1 MRRLVILLLLPVIAL
16 QGAEPAVGFLQS
28 LSPEQRTRLGLGSLS
43 PAQAAELE
51 AAVEVY
57 ARRSGAPVADDAK
70 TKPGASP
77 QPAPASAAVPVAP
90 VARATD
96 PRGSATS
103 TPRVNAP
110 VAPAKSE
117 EAGERFTARVIGPF
131 RGWSGGTYFP
141 LENGQVWRQ
150 VGTESN
156 ELPLRQNAEVEI
168 YQSKNGYWRLRFE
181 GAWITVRRLQ

>member
-1 MRRLVILLLLPVIAL
+1 MRWLVFLLFTLLVAL
-16 QGAEPAVGFLQS
+16 RGADTAAGFLNS
-28 LSPEQRTRLGLGSLS
+28 LTPDQRMRLGLGSLT

-51 AAVEVY
+51 AAVEAY
-57 ARRSGAPVADDAK
+57 ARGPGAPAADDAK

-77 QPAPASAAVPVAP
+77 QSAPASAAVPVAP
-90 VARATD
+90 AARATV
-96 PRGSATS
+96 PRGAPKS

-156 ELPLRQNAEVEI
+156 ELPVRQNAEVEI
-168 YQSKNGYWRLRFE
+168 YQSRNGYWRLSFE

>member
-1 MRRLVILLLLPVIAL
+1 MRRLVFLLLLPLVAL
-16 QGAEPAVGFLQS
+16 RGAEPTAGFLKS
-28 LSPEQRTRLGLGSLS
+28 LTPEQRVRLGLASLS

-51 AAVEVY
+51 AAVEAY
-57 ARRSGAPVADDAK
+57 ARGREAPVADDAK

-77 QPAPASAAVPVAP
+77 QSAPASAAVPVAP

>member
-1 MRRLVILLLLPVIAL
+1 MRRLVFLLLFPLAAL
-16 QGAEPAVGFLQS
+16 RAAAPSAGFLNS
-28 LSPEQRTRLGLGSLS
+28 LTPEQRARLGLASLT
-43 PAQAAELE
+43 PAQAEELE
-51 AAVEVY
+51 AAVEAY
-57 ARRSGAPVADDAK
+57 ARGSGPAAAVGAK
-70 TKPGASP
+70 TRPGASL
-77 QPAPASAAVPVAP
+77 QPAPASAPAP
-90 VARATD
+90 VASAAGATV

-103 TPRVNAP
+103 TPRATSP
-110 VAPAKSE
+110 ALPAKSE

-156 ELPLRQNAEVEI
+156 ELPVRQNAEVEI

>member
-28 LSPEQRTRLGLGSLS
+28 LSPEQRARLGLGSLS

-51 AAVEVY
+51 AAVEAY
-57 ARRSGAPVADDAK
+57 ARRPGAPVADDAK

-103 TPRVNAP
+103 APRVNAP

>member
-1 MRRLVILLLLPVIAL
+1 MRRLFFLLLIPVLAL
-16 QGAEPAVGFLQS
+16 RSAGSPGGFLGS
-28 LSPEQRTRLGLGSLS
+28 LTPEQRTRLGLGSLS

-156 ELPLRQNAEVEI
+156 ELPVRQDAQVEI
-168 YQSKNGYWRLRFE
+168 YQSRNGYWRLSFD